1 MYGLN
6 DAHIAHAPFPEGAPG
21 RMMKWDNAYV
31 LSRNPDVIVL
41 NRGYRRAGQ
50 IERLSLAPMDRDLIK
65 QVQSDGRY
73 AWSSV
78 QFDDGS
84 SFFVYE
90 RVASARQ

>member
-31 LSRNPDVIVL
+31 LSRTPDVIVL

-50 IERLSLAPMDRDLIK
+50 TQKLSLAPMDRDL
-65 QVQSDGRY
+65 VNRLRSDSRY
-73 AWSSV
+73 AWSSI

-90 RVASARQ
+90 RVSSAVQ